1 MNEDN
6 VYANHSFIL
15 NGDFQQGL
23 DNWITN
29 DERKVTRQ
37 EGLWQGATIGFMNA
51 TNMGEGSQTINLASL
66 PRPEQGKA
74 DYRLVFWYEAVSGAL
89 GTLRINPGLGGEV
102 DLQLV
107 PSLNAEL
114 EPGLSE
120 NEVLLDL
127 NLVEYSHTLKL
138 DAAETSVRFTVIS
151 PDNGGVGRPGAVR
164 VASVR
169 VELVLEPLQLDSV
182 MIDGEPQSP
191 AEPLHLCFGA
201 DHEVA
206 LQVTSGNAWN
216 GTDAGLLV
224 NGGIFDPE
232 DILNVGPQWGQ
243 EHPLSDPWTIT
254 CAAITEDKQVEH
266 ALQVRSYYTAP
277 MYSLYTV
284 SGHFQLDVIA
294 LQEATYY
301 PVIDLD
307 QSVELRVRVQSHYT
321 GTALAGRMV
330 TWTLKGSSPADDI
343 VLEVLPTDSNGE
355 AVLGWKPDVAG
366 DHAIV
371 ASVDSYYKQ
380 EDARHGFNVRALK
393 EDPWLSATCAL
404 DELAPWSWGS
414 KPAYPC
420 RGATHK
426 VRLAFSAGHVLA
438 DSELSLHW
446 AGEDTP
452 EGLNVSFNP
461 DLATGDPVM
470 GSGVQWSMACGDR
483 RDSVFELTVKCSK
496 LLNSSPAQTLNL
508 AHNWLTVGDVRLP
521 TRFPSVGGPKL
532 ALAVQICSQVAG
544 VEEVRDVDVQWD
556 IDGVPGPTLT
566 TGAGGWCEYAF
577 DPVAEGTFKIKA
589 KAASPYDDAQLEH
602 EFPVTVLPEN
612 HWSKLV
618 KVTLDGRLEG
628 SVGLLCFRDAEP
640 VDLMIMPGSDSTL
653 LGEEIYLDLKSEGD
667 ADLRFDFEPAMDGK
681 RRLTEDGLC
690 WKVRSTSDINARF
703 RLFVCHDELPPFEL
717 QGRLLPKTLE
727 GEGVFQ
733 FDNKELADGAT
744 AYPCLGGQHTL
755 NFVPNVSSLLT
766 GLEVAAKWTSNAL
779 DVTLAPEDEHTLPSA
794 GLEWMLDAG
803 ASTESGA
810 LGVALILSQ
819 GAFSY
824 PPVPMLLGH
833 NRIEIIDDRGPT
845 FDLFLGETASLWI
858 KTQSHYT
865 QRSVP
870 GVEVSFQHGGT
881 TTPVSTLDDGWARF
895 SYTATQP
902 GPVKV
907 IATVPSPYDGPDAQ
921 PSFTFEF
928 TVLAA
933 RTNAFEVVQVR
944 EAVIDPVV
952 GETVR
957 LGVKVGMSG
966 TRRVASGVD
975 VLYKAAEQKEVRV
988 KTDDEG
994 WSYYAYKAEQAGD
1007 VQVLATLDSFSAGS
1021 RQVMAHTFEFKALA
1035 ANVWDDAQMQ
1045 LNTEVPLTVWGAETR
1060 FPRVAQAHTIKLVV
1074 DNASSHL
1081 RGRDISLGLKGYSLA
1096 AELGIT
1102 SVVPA
1107 LGVARTLGAGGLSW
1121 SVTGTIGGAYNL
1133 QLEAS
1138 RLLKLSPLNAMS
1150 LGAVPAV
1157 GQADGIVSVAEAES
1171 PD

>member
-6 VYANHSFIL
+6 VYANHNFIL

-23 DNWITN
+23 NDWITN
-29 DERKVTRQ
+29 DERRVTRQ
-37 EGLWQGATIGFMNA
+37 EGLWQGETIGFMNA
-51 TNMGEGSQTINLASL
+51 TNTGEGSQTITLPPL
-66 PRPEQGKA
+66 PRPEPRKA
-74 DYRLVFWYEAVSGAL
+74 DYRLIFWYEAVSGAL
-89 GTLRINPGLGGEV
+89 GKLRINPGLGGEV
-102 DLQLV
+102 DLDLV

-127 NLVEYSHTLKL
+127 NLVEYSHPLNL

-151 PDNGGVGRPGAVR
+151 PDNGGVGMPGAIR
-164 VASVR
+164 LAFVR
-169 VELVLEPLQLDSV
+169 VELILEPLQLDSV
-182 MIDGEPQSP
+182 RIDDEAQSP

-224 NGGIFDPE
+224 NGDIFDPE
-232 DILNVGPQWGQ
+232 GILNAGPQWGQ
-243 EHPLSDPWTIT
+243 EHPLSDTWTIT

-277 MYSLYTV
+277 TFPLNTV

-321 GTALAGRMV
+321 RTALADRMV

-343 VLEVLPTDSNGE
+343 VLDVLPTDSNGE
-355 AVLGWKPDVAG
+355 AALTWKPYVVG
-366 DHAIV
+366 NHAIV
-371 ASVDSYYKQ
+371 ASVDSHYKQ
-380 EDARHGFNVRALK
+380 EDAQHGFNVRALK
-393 EDPWLSATCAL
+393 EDPWLSATFTL
-404 DELAPWSWGS
+404 DGLSREWNWGA
-414 KPAYPC
+414 KTAYPC
-420 RGATHK
+420 RGATHE
-426 VRLAFSAGHVLA
+426 VRLAFSTGHELA
-438 DSELSLHW
+438 DSELSLYW

-452 EGLNVSFNP
+452 QGLGVKFSP
-461 DLATGDPVM
+461 DLEIGAPVM
-470 GSGVQWSMACGDR
+470 GSEVAWSMACENR
-483 RDSVFELTVKCSK
+483 RDADFEFTVICSK
-496 LLNSSPAQTLNL
+496 LLHQSPSQALKL
-508 AHNWLTVGDVRLP
+508 AHNWLSIGEVRQP
-521 TRFPSVGGPKL
+521 TRFPAVGGPKL
-532 ALAVQICSQVAG
+532 ALAVQIRSLVPG
-544 VEEVRDVDVQWD
+544 VEEVLGVDVQWL
-556 IDGVPGPTLT
+556 IDDVSEPTLT
-566 TGAGGWCEYAF
+566 TGADGWCEYAF
-577 DPVAEGTFKIKA
+577 DPVAERTFKIRA
-589 KAASPYDDAQLEH
+589 EAVSPYNDAQPEH
-602 EFPVTVLPEN
+602 EFSVTVLPEN
-612 HWSKLV
+612 PWNKLV
-618 KVTLDGRLEG
+618 TVTLDGRQEG

-640 VDLMIMPGSDSTL
+640 VDLLIMPGDSTL
-653 LGEEIYLDLKSEGD
+653 LEEEIYLDLEGEEGVESS
-667 ADLRFDFEPAMDGK
+667 FEFEPAMGIR
-681 RRLTEDGLC
+681 RRLIEGGLI
-690 WKVRSTSDINARF
+690 WKVRSTSDTNALF
-703 RLFVCHDELPPFEL
+703 QLFVCHDELTPFEL

-727 GEGVFQ
+727 GEGIFQ
-733 FDNKELADGAT
+733 FDNKQLADGAT

-755 NFVPNVSSLLT
+755 CFIPNVGSPLT
-766 GLEVAAKWTSNAL
+766 GLEVAAKWTSDAL
-779 DVTLAPEDEHTLPSA
+779 DVTLAPEDEYTLPSA
-794 GLEWMLDAG
+794 GLVWMLDAG

-810 LGVALILSQ
+810 LGVALTLGQ

-870 GVEVSFQHGGT
+870 GVEVSFEHGGT

-907 IATVPSPYDGPDAQ
+907 TATVPSPYDGPDAQ

-933 RTNAFEVVQVR
+933 RTNAFEIVEVR
-944 EAVIDPVV
+944 EATFDPVV

-966 TRRVASGVD
+966 SRRVASGVD
-975 VLYKAAEQKEVRV
+975 VLYKAAEQQEVRV
-988 KTDDEG
+988 KTDGDG
-994 WSYYAYKAEQAGD
+994 WAYYAYKAEQARD

-1021 RQVMAHTFEFKALA
+1021 RQVMAHPFQFKALA
-1035 ANVWDDAQMQ
+1035 ADVWDDAQMQ

-1081 RGRDISLGLKGYSLA
+1081 RGRDISLGLKGYSSA
-1096 AELGIT
+1096 TELGIT

-1107 LGVARTLGAGGLSW
+1107 LGVARTLGVGGLSW

-1138 RLLKLSPLNAMS
+1138 RLLKQSPLNAMS

-1157 GQADGIVSVAEAES
+1157 GQGDVVSVAETES